1 MNDDSDN
8 LSLFIQLTIGL
19 VHVNALEGKIARIE
33 LTVRPWSHLQSWQVL
48 LALIQKQRA

>member
-19 VHVNALEGKIARIE
+19 VHVNALGRKIARIE
-33 LTVRPWSHLQSWQVL
+33 LIHDRGPTRKVDKFS
-48 LALIQKQRA
+48 ALIQKQRL